1 MRARSKRGPVNEPV
15 WWAATLLVSCAAIV
29 GYWLIARRQVRAAT
43 AELEAALERERRIV
57 AQISHRL
64 RNPLTVIYGFT
75 ETLVDPSILNDPDEI
90 ASVAAM
96 VNAEALDVSRTVE
109 DLVTAQ
115 EVDRGELVGRSAGF
129 DPSEEIERV
138 VTPFR
143 RLGSPISVEAWSGT
157 AISDPLRFRHVL
169 QTLVSNAV
177 RHGGAEISI
186 FADLDGD
193 WYRCTVADDGPG
205 LPASTAEALA
215 DTDRDPSS
223 ETRPDES
230 LGNDRGASLPLGS
243 GPALEIDTSGGDGLG
258 LGLAV
263 ASRVA
268 QHLNGELTYERS
280 PAFTA
285 FTLSLPTTAWPG
297 PLTPLMPSPGHT
309 TDDDTHDEHEDAAS
323 SEAILLPEGPTVS
336 FGPESNDTSRSASN
350 GDGGDAS
357 IERRD
362 EDAVRS

>member
-1 MRARSKRGPVNEPV
+1 MNEPV
-15 WWAATLLVSCAAIV
+15 WWAVTLIVPCVAIV
-29 GYWLIARRQVRAAT
+29 GYWWIARRQMRAAT
-43 AELEAALERERRIV
+43 ADLEAALERQRRIV
-57 AQISHRL
+57 AQVSHRL

-75 ETLVDPSILNDPDEI
+75 ETLVDPSILDDRDEV

-109 DLVTAQ
+109 DLVAAQ
-115 EVDRGELVGRSAGF
+115 EVDRGEFVGRSAGF
-129 DPSEEIERV
+129 DPSEEIDRV

-205 LPASTAEALA
+205 LPESTAEALFG
-215 DTDRDPSS
+215 THRDPSS
-223 ETRPDES
+223 ETSPDES
-230 LGNDRGASLPLGS
+230 LGNNGRASHTPGS
-243 GPALEIDTSGGDGLG
+243 GTAIEIDTSGRDGLG

-263 ASRVA
+263 ATRVA
-268 QHLNGELTYERS
+268 RHLNGELTYQRA

-297 PLTPLMPSPGHT
+297 PLIPLIPIPGPT
-309 TDDDTHDEHEDAAS
+309 IDDDTHDDHEDAAS
-323 SEAILLPEGPTVS
+323 NEAASLPHEPTVS
-336 FGPESNDTSRSASN
+336 FGPESNETSGSDSN

-357 IERRD
+357 FERRD